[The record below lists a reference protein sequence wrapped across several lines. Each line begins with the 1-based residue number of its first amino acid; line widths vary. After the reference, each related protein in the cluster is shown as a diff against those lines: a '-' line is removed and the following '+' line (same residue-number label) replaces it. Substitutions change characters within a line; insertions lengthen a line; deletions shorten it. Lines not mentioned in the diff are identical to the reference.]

1 MTHCVICDKNLKDHE
16 AVRRHALT
24 NEFLDI
30 CDGCLREIPGL
41 PTKGGQG
48 LDTASGAFT
57 DPFEDNNEVVE
68 VDSVSGSVT
77 NCYNL
82 DDEDH

>member
-1 MTHCVICDKNLKDHE
+1 MHCVICDKNLKDHE
-16 AVRRHALT
+16 SVRRHGIT
-24 NEFLDI
+24 GEFLDL

-48 LDTASGAFT
+48 LTDAS
-57 DPFEDNNEVVE
+57 DPFEDTD
-68 VDSVSGSVT
+68 DSSNIGDVTIIDNVT

-82 DDEDH
+82 DDEEH